1 MPGRHDTRRSGKD
14 GALALGLPP
23 PTVPRRSA
31 TPHALLCAA
40 ALCAGLLAPGAAAA
54 ACAGAHRQP
63 TRATLAR
70 DVAATRCLINRA
82 RARHGLAP
90 VHNVRALHRAAA
102 AYSRQMVRAAFFA
115 HESPDGSTPASRVQR
130 SGYLSGAR
138 SWSVGETLAWGSG
151 PLSTP
156 AAIVRAWMRSPG
168 HRAILLDGTFHD
180 IGIGV
185 AVGAAGITGSAGTFT
200 ADLGTR
206 VR

>member
-1 MPGRHDTRRSGKD
+1 M
-14 GALALGLPP
+14 
-23 PTVPRRSA
+23 PRRSA

-54 ACAGAHRQP
+54 ACAGAHQQP

-115 HESPDGSTPASRVQR
+115 HESPDEIG
-130 SGYLSGAR
+130 
-138 SWSVGETLAWGSG
+138 
-151 PLSTP
+151 
-156 AAIVRAWMRSPG
+156 RA
-168 HRAILLDGTFHD
+168 H
-180 IGIGV
+180 V
-185 AVGAAGITGSAGTFT
+185 
-200 ADLGTR
+200 
-206 VR
+206 